1 MKLKGY
7 KTKDKLACIL
17 PLSCL
22 MLTRREILLELKRI
36 GVMKPSLLK
45 SYVRDFEKY
54 IGNYYGFRILKTK
67 KDTQRA

>member
-1 MKLKGY
+1 
-7 KTKDKLACIL
+7 
-17 PLSCL
+17 

-54 IGNYYGFRILKTK
+54 IGNYYGFRVLKTK